1 MHRYDDNVMLTI
13 KTEYVLFNF
22 EKLLLKGEI
31 GTNVRSVKV
40 CVDPNPNSFFL
51 TWLKSNNYLDRVVI
65 ELQIVLKQQLTFDE
79 PIPLFRGLS

>member
-13 KTEYVLFNF
+13 KTEYDLSNF

-40 CVDPNPNSFFL
+40 CVDPNPNSFFFNL
-51 TWLKSNNYLDRVVI
+51 IKI
-65 ELQIVLKQQLTFDE
+65 K
-79 PIPLFRGLS
+79 